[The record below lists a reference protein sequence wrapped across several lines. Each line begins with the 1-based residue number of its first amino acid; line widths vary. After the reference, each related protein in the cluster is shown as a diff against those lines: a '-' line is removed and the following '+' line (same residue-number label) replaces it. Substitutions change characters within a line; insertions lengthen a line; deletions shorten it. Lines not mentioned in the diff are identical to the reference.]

1 MNAARRSQLR
11 AIFLG
16 HRKSYTP
23 TGAAKILGIERQDVL
38 AMIEAFAI
46 DAERHETTTYRL
58 PWLSIAGLAL
68 DHCTVADLIEAL
80 GEEAADVLPPLLFPS
95 REPLS
100 VTLPLYLTRFLEHLA
115 ATQAMTLDECLASVV
130 HAYAEILIQPTPQQI
145 EEAIPGFEA
154 ALAFPDEPESM
165 P

>member
-58 PWLSIAGLAL
+58 PWSTIASLTLRGLRL
-68 DHCTVADLIEAL
+68 ADIIEAL
-80 GEEAADVLPPLLFPS
+80 GDQAADVLPRLWFPS
-95 REPLS
+95 PEPLS
-100 VTLPLYLTRFLEHLA
+100 VTLPLYLSRFLEHLA
-115 ATQAMTLDECLASVV
+115 ATQAMTLDECLASIV
-130 HAYAEILIQPTPQQI
+130 HGYAEGLIQPTPQQI
-145 EEAIPGFEA
+145 EEAIPGFER
-154 ALAFPDEPESM
+154 ALAFPDEPETL